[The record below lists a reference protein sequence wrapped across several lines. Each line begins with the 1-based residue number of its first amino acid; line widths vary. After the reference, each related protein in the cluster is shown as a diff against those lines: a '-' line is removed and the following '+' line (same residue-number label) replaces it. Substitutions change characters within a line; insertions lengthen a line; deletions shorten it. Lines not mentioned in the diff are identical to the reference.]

1 MMTDADS
8 RGWTNSVRR
17 TLLADAE
24 GRESSI
30 ALLRDDDLGLIVN
43 GKSDG
48 SARRDAG
55 TQVMAG
61 MVAALLHPQPRTAMI
76 VGLGTGTTAG
86 WLAEVPSMQRVDVV
100 ELEPAVIRMAR
111 EYAAVNRDA
120 LDNAKVHVES
130 GDARE
135 TLLVSR
141 ARYDIIFSEPSNPYR
156 AGVASLYTREFYQAA
171 SARSEEHT
179 SELQSQSNL
188 VCRLLLEKKNK

>member
-61 MVAALLHPQPRTAMI
+61 MIAALLHPAPRSAMV

-86 WLAEVPSMQRVDVV
+86 WLASIPSVRNVDVV
-100 ELEPAVIRMAR
+100 ELEPVVAGVAAR
-111 EYAAVNRDA
+111 YEAVNR
-120 LDNAKVHVES
+120 S
-130 GDARE
+130 
-135 TLLVSR
+135 
-141 ARYDIIFSEPSNPYR
+141 
-156 AGVASLYTREFYQAA
+156 
-171 SARSEEHT
+171 
-179 SELQSQSNL
+179 
-188 VCRLLLEKKNK
+188 